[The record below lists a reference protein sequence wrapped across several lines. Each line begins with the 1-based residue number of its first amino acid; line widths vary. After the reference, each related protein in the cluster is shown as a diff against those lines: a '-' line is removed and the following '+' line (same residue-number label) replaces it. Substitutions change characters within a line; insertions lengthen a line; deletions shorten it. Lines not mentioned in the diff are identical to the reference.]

1 MRNMLAAPGPK
12 GPGLHVALTPGR
24 RGPGLHIVAAVVLS
38 LLPLAGQPGAQEPPI
53 LAAMRDELARSMKQ
67 LRMRDEPPPYYI
79 EYEIEDRMSSRITAR
94 LGAIV
99 EDLWAPSRGL
109 RVEVRVGD
117 YQFDSSLFNA
127 PVRGSGVIQLAADGS
142 TVAPLDDDYDALRR
156 QIWLATDAAYKRA
169 VNVFARKKAAF
180 QNRAATESLPDFAR
194 EKPEENVFSGVP
206 LALVNREWP
215 DRTKQLSAVFNN
227 ATDIDASDVAVGD
240 TRGTRYYLNSEG
252 TKAIS
257 PIEIASIRVS
267 AEARADDGM
276 TIRDALSIIEKNL
289 TDMPPMPELLARTRD
304 FANRVVATRRAPFG
318 DEYTGPVLVEGQASA
333 EIVAQTLVPALLAR
347 RPPENQGG
355 GGRGGGGAPQTTPF
369 LRRIG
374 LRVLSEPFS
383 LSDTPSLKS
392 FGGRPV
398 AGSYAVD
405 EHGLRPKDVT
415 LVEKGRLQTLL
426 TGRAP
431 LKALPQSNGHWR
443 GGAVQPGVLQMHSSQ
458 AVPGAELRRQ
468 YLELLKTQE
477 SPFGY
482 IVRAVANPTDMPVG
496 GGPSVGPII
505 LNAVKVTPGGKEELV
520 RGIRFGAIPPATF
533 RDLLEG
539 SSERTLYSYR
549 LGPTESASVI
559 VPNLIF
565 EELEIQRSREVMQKP
580 PIVRSPIAGPPRV
593 PDPIDR

>member
-1 MRNMLAAPGPK
+1 MRSSLAPAA
-12 GPGLHVALTPGR
+12 AL
-24 RGPGLHIVAAVVLS
+24 VL
-38 LLPLAGQPGAQEPPI
+38 LLPLADLPKAQEPPI
-53 LAAMRDELARSMKQ
+53 LTAMRDELARSMKQ

-79 EYEIEDRMSSRITAR
+79 EYEIEDRMSSRVTAR

-117 YQFDSSLFNA
+117 YHFDSSLFNA
-127 PVRGSGVIQLAADGS
+127 PDRGTGVIQLAPDGS

-156 QIWLATDAAYKRA
+156 QLWLATDAAYKRA

-180 QNRAATESLPDFAR
+180 QNRAATETMPDFAR
-194 EKPEENVFSGVP
+194 EKPEENVLPGLP

-215 DRTKQLSAVFNN
+215 DRAKQLSAIFNSAN
-227 ATDIDASDVAVGD
+227 EIDASDVAVGD

-267 AEARADDGM
+267 AEARANDGM
-276 TIRDALSIIEKNL
+276 TVRDAFSIIEKNL
-289 TDMPPMPELLARTRD
+289 SDMPPMPELLTRTRE
-304 FANRVVATRRAPFG
+304 FANRVVAVRRAPFG

-355 GGRGGGGAPQTTPF
+355 GRGGGGAPQMTPF

-374 LRVLSEPFS
+374 LRVLAEPFS
-383 LSDTPSLKS
+383 LSDTPSLKA
-392 FGGRPV
+392 FAGRPV

-415 LVEKGRLQTLL
+415 LVEKGRLLTLL
-426 TGRAP
+426 TARTP
-431 LKALPQSNGHWR
+431 LKGLPQSNGHWR
-443 GGAVQPGVLQMHSSQ
+443 GGAVQPGVLQMQSAQAMSS
-458 AVPGAELRRQ
+458 AELRRT
-468 YLELLKTQE
+468 YLELLKTQD

-482 IVRAVANPTDMPVG
+482 IVRAVANPTDIPVG

-505 LNAVKVTPGGKEELV
+505 LSAVKVTPGGKEELV
-520 RGIRFGAIPPATF
+520 RGVRFGAIPPGAF
-533 RDLLEG
+533 RDLLDA

-559 VPNLIF
+559 VPSLIF

-580 PIVRSPIAGPPRV
+580 PVVPSPIAGTPRQ